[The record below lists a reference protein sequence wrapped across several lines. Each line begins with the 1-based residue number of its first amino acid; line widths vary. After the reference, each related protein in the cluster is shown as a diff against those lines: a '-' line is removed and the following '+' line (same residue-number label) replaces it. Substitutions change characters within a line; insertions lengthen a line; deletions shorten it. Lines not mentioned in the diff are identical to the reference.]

1 MVGAQPGSQRFG
13 HRKGDQVVGNGK
25 KFELLPVNPLGRLR
39 LTALRTGAMIAGV
52 IDKMILAA
60 IGTAINLPAQR
71 AGAALQDGLHGAAV
85 GRKDRGAK
93 LPFVDIAQWITF
105 EHRCCRFVL
114 FRLDLQGTDGNV
126 SLSLRGAPGVKK
138 FIETEF
144 RFARD

>member
-1 MVGAQPGSQRFG
+1 MGAQPGSQRFG

-25 KFELLPVNPLGRLR
+25 KFELLPVNPLGRIG

-85 GRKDRGAK
+85 GSKDRGAK
-93 LPFVDIAQWITF
+93 LPFVLRPVLAQN
-105 EHRCCRFVL
+105 L
-114 FRLDLQGTDGNV
+114 GQGHHG
-126 SLSLRGAPGVKK
+126 SGGS
-138 FIETEF
+138 
-144 RFARD
+144 